1 MSRQHCHSLSRS
13 QSIILPIV
21 MNYTTGDKLYTI
33 FLEEEP
39 PPSLFC
45 NIITI
50 LWFRLFMLLYVGA
63 FTVHLGQL
71 VRVGWWG
78 WCLPPTYSR
87 ENLFFVMLAL
97 CAAELW
103 ARQCPG
109 LEVSKRAGLP
119 PSSANACEGE
129 PLPDRSAL
137 VISALG
143 SREEAKQGRQV
154 LGNWPH
160 WKYPKGCPEASEWGT
175 IFRIRQETVTLVL
188 IFTIFFYFF
197 FFFSLFTLFPSL
209 FTRWNSP
216 AFRSSRT
223 ADTHIYLLEHSRHGN
238 RESQEDTVHRP
249 ATGHPLGPGGSGT
262 GNTRARNSNSGW
274 EKVDIFCVV

>member
-1 MSRQHCHSLSRS
+1 
-13 QSIILPIV
+13 
-21 MNYTTGDKLYTI
+21 
-33 FLEEEP
+33 
-39 PPSLFC
+39 
-45 NIITI
+45 
-50 LWFRLFMLLYVGA
+50 MLLYVGA

-103 ARQCPG
+103 ARQCTG

-119 PSSANACEGE
+119 PNSANACEGE

-188 IFTIFFYFF
+188 IFTNLFF
-197 FFFSLFTLFPSL
+197 FFFSSLSSLCFPASSLGGILLPFALQGLLTHTSIYSSTAAMETGSPRKIQFTVPLL
-209 FTRWNSP
+209 
-216 AFRSSRT
+216 
-223 ADTHIYLLEHSRHGN
+223 DTHLDPEAAEQVTPER
-238 RESQEDTVHRP
+238 
-249 ATGHPLGPGGSGT
+249 GT
-262 GNTRARNSNSGW
+262 QIVG
-274 EKVDIFCVV
+274 EKKLTFFV